1 MRAASYASDLRGV
14 FNHLNPSDLD
24 ALLRDVDEGVA
35 NVWLHDWSLWARENQ
50 LPPAGDWRTWLILA
64 GRGYGKTRTGAEWI
78 RAQVEAG
85 RAGRLALIGPTAA
98 DVRDVMV
105 EGESGVLAICPPW
118 HRPTYEPSKRR
129 ITWPNGALATCYSAD
144 EPDRLRGPQHDA
156 GWADEPASW
165 RYPEAW
171 DMFQFGLRLG
181 HDPRAVVTGTP
192 KPVALIRDL
201 LALPT
206 TVVTRG
212 STYENRANLA
222 PAFLDAIVRK
232 YEGTRLG
239 RQELNAELLD
249 DHPDALWHRVTM
261 LDAFR
266 VPRAPDLERIVVAID
281 PSATATGDEAG
292 IVVAGRSADGQGYV
306 LDDRS
311 LQASPEGWARAAIA
325 AYHTHHADRIVA
337 ESNQGGEMVRVTL
350 QTVDRAVPITL
361 VHASRGKYTRAEP
374 VSSLYQQGK
383 VHHVGTFAALEDEV
397 CNWTPGDA
405 SPNRLDA
412 LVWALTDL
420 LLGQTVAG
428 FQWL

>member
-14 FNHLNPSDLD
+14 FNHLTPSDLD

-50 LPPAGDWRTWLILA
+50 LPPAGDWRTWLMLA

-105 EGESGVLAICPPW
+105 EGESGLLAICPPW
-118 HRPTYEPSKRR
+118 HRPKYEPSKRR

-165 RYPEAW
+165 RYPDAW

-249 DHPDALWHRVTM
+249 DHPDALWHRGTM

-266 VPRAPDLERIVVAID
+266 VTRAPDLERIVVAID

-311 LQASPEGWARAAIA
+311 LHASPEGWARAAIA

-383 VHHVGTFAALEDEV
+383 VHHVGTFAALEDEL